1 MKLIIGNRRYSSWS
15 LRAWLACRQSGLP
28 FEVEVVS
35 LYGPDWA
42 EVRRRLPGLAPSA
55 GRVPVLWDG
64 DAVVWDSVGIQ
75 GYLAARVG
83 HERFWPRD
91 PAAAALAHALV
102 AEMHSSFAELRAAL
116 PFNLG
121 RTGIPV
127 PMGAALRA
135 DIDRVLTLWAEA
147 RARFG
152 EGGPYL
158 FGTFGAADIFYA
170 PVALRFLSYGV
181 PLPGFAQGYVATLAE
196 HPWVAAWCAEA
207 EAEDWRVAQF
217 EDDPEN

>member
-42 EVRRRLPGLAPSA
+42 EVRRKLPGLAPSA

-64 DAVVWDSVGIQ
+64 DAVVWDSVAIQ
-75 GYLAARVG
+75 GYLADRVG
-83 HERFWPRD
+83 RERFWPRD

-102 AEMHSSFAELRAAL
+102 AEMHSSFTELRAAL

-121 RTGIPV
+121 RTGMPV

-170 PVALRFLSYGV
+170 PVALRFVSYGV

-196 HPWVAAWCAEA
+196 HPWIAAWRAEA

-217 EDDPEN
+217 EDDPES